1 MPTAFFTDE
10 RFASHTFPGHP
21 EHAGRLEA
29 VVSLLKSAGMW
40 DRLQHVAAV
49 PANQEQLLLIHEP
62 RYLDALAV
70 TAQLPFTSHMG
81 ADTYIT
87 PDSYHLAQIAA
98 GGVIAVVDSVMGGET
113 HNGMACVRPPGH
125 HARPQHGM
133 GFCLLN
139 NIAIAARHALKT
151 YQLERVA
158 IVDFD
163 VHHGNGTQDA
173 LYDDPQV
180 LFISSHQSPF
190 YPGTGAINQIGSGAG
205 KGFTVNIPVPAG
217 TGDASLMELYN
228 EIVAPI
234 LQRYKPQLLL
244 VSAGFDAHFVDPL
257 AQLQLSLVG
266 YDYLTRLLI
275 RLADALCDG
284 RIVFVMEGGYDL
296 TALSHGWLNIANALL
311 GMSTLSDP
319 LGLSPYEK
327 PPSPA
332 LLEQLKVIHQLKM
345 G

>member
-1 MPTAFFTDE
+1 VHD
-10 RFASHTFPGHP
+10 
-21 EHAGRLEA
+21 
-29 VVSLLKSAGMW
+29 
-40 DRLQHVAAV
+40 Q
-49 PANQEQLLLIHEP
+49 
-62 RYLDALAV
+62 RYLDALAS

-81 ADTYIT
+81 TDTYIT
-87 PDSYHLAQIAA
+87 PDSYDLAQLAV
-98 GGVIAVVDSVMGGET
+98 GGVIAIVDSVMNGEIT
-113 HNGMACVRPPGH
+113 NGMACIRPPGH

-139 NIAIAARHALKT
+139 NIAITARHALKT
-151 YQLERVA
+151 HHLERVA

-190 YPGTGAINQIGSGAG
+190 YPGTGAINQIGSGDG
-205 KGFTVNIPVPAG
+205 TGFTINIPVPAG
-217 TGDASLMELYN
+217 TGDASLKGLYD
-228 EIVAPI
+228 EIVAPA
-234 LQRYKPQLLL
+234 LRRYKPQLLL

-257 AQLQLSLVG
+257 AELQLSLMG

-275 RLADALCDG
+275 GLANELCDG

-296 TALSHGWLNIANALL
+296 TVLSYGWLNIANALL
-311 GMSTLSDP
+311 GKAQVSDP
-319 LGLSPYEK
+319 LGLPPYER
-327 PPSPA
+327 SPASA